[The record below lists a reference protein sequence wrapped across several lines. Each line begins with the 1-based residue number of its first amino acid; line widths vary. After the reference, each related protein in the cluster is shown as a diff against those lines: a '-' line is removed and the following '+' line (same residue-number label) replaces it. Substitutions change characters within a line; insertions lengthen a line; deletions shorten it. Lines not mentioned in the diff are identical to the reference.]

1 VVGRQRARGSC
12 AALRRHA
19 WTLLLLLLL
28 PLPPHRVC
36 DVDRTMA
43 QSPH

>member
-12 AALRRHA
+12 AALRHA

-28 PLPPHRVC
+28 LPPHRVC